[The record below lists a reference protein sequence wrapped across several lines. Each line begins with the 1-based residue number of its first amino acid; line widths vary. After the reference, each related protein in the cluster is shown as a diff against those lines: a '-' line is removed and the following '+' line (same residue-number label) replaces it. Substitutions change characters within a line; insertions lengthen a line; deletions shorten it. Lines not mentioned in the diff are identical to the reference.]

1 MKGDKRDILI
11 KVLVEISRIL
21 LGVTFIFSGF
31 VKAVDPMGT
40 VYKIEDYLAAFNL
53 SSLSFLSLPGSF
65 FLCGM
70 EFLLGAFMLLGI
82 YRKLNSRLIFLV
94 MCFMTPLTLYLAIA
108 NPVED
113 CGCFGDA
120 LKISNWETFYK
131 NIVLFVCSLITLKY
145 HRRISNFFTGKTY
158 WIAALF
164 IVFFIVAFMIRN
176 YYLDP
181 LFDFRPYKIGANIPE
196 LMNVEEGKGRQEQTT
211 LVYEKDGKEQEFTE
225 ENYPWD
231 DPLWTFVRMDTKVI
245 HEGEKPVITDLSMG
259 ELVIDPDKNTIV
271 NEVDITYQILTDTN
285 YVFLMISPTLDKMRE
300 NHTIEFEDVANY
312 AHDYGY
318 KFYCLTSSVSDDIL
332 VWKNENVVAFNF
344 CRTDERTLKT
354 IIRTNPGL
362 VLIKNG
368 IIINKWADVFVPS
381 EDELTAPLEE
391 LPYGQVIDPKERDKT
406 NLFYIC
412 AIFILPLLLLKGF
425 DFLAYRKRQ
434 KEDKMKD
441 DQEEEVSGQKE
452 KE

>member
-1 MKGDKRDILI
+1 MEGNRKEILI
-11 KVLVEISRIL
+11 KILVEVARVIL
-21 LGVTFIFSGF
+21 GITFIFSGF

-53 SSLSFLSLPGSF
+53 SSLSFLALPGSF

-70 EFLLGAFMLLGI
+70 EFLLGAFMFLGI

-108 NPVED
+108 NPVDD

-120 LKISNWETFYK
+120 WKISNWETFYK
-131 NIVLFVCSLITLKY
+131 NIVLLACSLITLKY
-145 HRRISNFFTGKTY
+145 HRKISNFFTGKTY

-164 IVFFIVAFMIRN
+164 IVFFVITFMVRN

-181 LFDFRPYKIGANIPE
+181 LFDFRPYKTGANIPE
-196 LMNVEEGKGRQEQTT
+196 LMSVEEGKGRLEQTS

-231 DPLWTFVRMDTKVI
+231 DPSWTFVRMDTKVI
-245 HEGEKPVITDLSMG
+245 HEGEKPIITDLTMG
-259 ELVIDPDKNTIV
+259 GLVIDPDKNAIV
-271 NEVDITYQILTDTN
+271 GEVDITQEILTDTN
-285 YVFLMISPTLDKMRE
+285 YVFLMISPTLEKIRE
-300 NHTIEFEDVANY
+300 NHLSDFEDIANY

-318 KFYCLTSSVSDDIL
+318 RFYCLTSSVSDDIL
-332 VWKNENVVAFNF
+332 AWKNENVVDFNF

-362 VLIKNG
+362 LLMKDGVV
-368 IIINKWADVFVPS
+368 INKWADVFVPAES
-381 EDELTAPLEE
+381 ELTASLSQLPL
-391 LPYGQVIDPKERDKT
+391 GQVVDNKEKDNK
-406 NLFYIC
+406 NLFYIS

-425 DFLAYRKRQ
+425 DFLVYRKKK
-434 KEDKMKD
+434 KEAKQGSDSSDKGID
-441 DQEEEVSGQKE
+441 DE
-452 KE
+452 K